1 MFLFRWL
8 KRLVFLVILAGGL
21 YAASGYV
28 KIHGEPAKVHADRFF
43 KSELWKEGS
52 KDLRTWLASVL
63 KLAGQKVEEGIT
75 PAEQNKLN
83 ELIESDLKQQ
93 IQGIKS
99 QPSEKE

>member
-8 KRLVFLVILAGGL
+8 KRLVFFAILAGGL
-21 YAASGYV
+21 YVASGYV
-28 KIHGEPAKVHADRFF
+28 KIHGEPARAHADRFF

-63 KLAGQKVEEGIT
+63 KLAGEKVGEGIT
-75 PAEQNKLN
+75 PEEQHKLN
-83 ELIESDLKQQ
+83 ELIKSDLKSQ

-99 QPSEKE
+99 EQGEE